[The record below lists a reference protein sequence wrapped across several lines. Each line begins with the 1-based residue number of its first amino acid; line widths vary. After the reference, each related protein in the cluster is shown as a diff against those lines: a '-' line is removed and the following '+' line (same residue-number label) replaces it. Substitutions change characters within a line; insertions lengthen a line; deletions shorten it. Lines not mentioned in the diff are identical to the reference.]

1 MVVVMFRI
9 QMGGDDCFVF
19 SLKEP
24 FCQLHADLVCQF
36 RGDFPFCKTLHQM
49 VALYTVHLVVTFL
62 RFYHILIGSLA
73 DTADGILK
81 NGTLCLVP
89 VHGVIDGFFQRA
101 GTLPFLCGLILVS
114 DVSDGIVQTA
124 DRDNTGVCH
133 RLPFLFDQPPCFFRH
148 AEHFPDTLFPGHPT
162 AVGYMGKLIG
172 VVAQTGYF
180 P

>member
-1 MVVVMFRI
+1 MVVVMLRV

-36 RGDFPFCKTLHQM
+36 RGDFPFGKALHQM
-49 VALYTVHLVVTFL
+49 VALYPVHLVVAFL

-89 VHGVIDGFFQRA
+89 VHGVINGFFQRA
-101 GTLPFLCGLILVS
+101 GTLPFLCGLILIS
-114 DVSDGIVQTA
+114 DVSD
-124 DRDNTGVCH
+124 
-133 RLPFLFDQPPCFFRH
+133 
-148 AEHFPDTLFPGHPT
+148 
-162 AVGYMGKLIG
+162 
-172 VVAQTGYF
+172 
-180 P
+180 